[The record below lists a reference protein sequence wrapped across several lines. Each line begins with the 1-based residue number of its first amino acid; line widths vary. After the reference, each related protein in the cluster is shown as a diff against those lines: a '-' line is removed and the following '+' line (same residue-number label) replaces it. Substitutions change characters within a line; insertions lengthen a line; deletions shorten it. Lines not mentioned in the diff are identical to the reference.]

1 MVGEEAK
8 SAVVAEGGDAA
19 GLGDVVCSVDAVQVD
34 RGVAER
40 REDVGCVA
48 GARGGSVLVEGDITH
63 PVHGILDA
71 PVLA

>member
-34 RGVAER
+34 RGVT
-40 REDVGCVA
+40 C
-48 GARGGSVLVEGDITH
+48 
-63 PVHGILDA
+63 
-71 PVLA
+71 